1 MLQVLHNLNLRLIN
15 SKHKKKN
22 ILFLVTGVEGHV
34 FMIDMMHGIVVM
46 TMRNIEKKP
55 IRAIHWHPTNELQY
69 VTGNDNGNIYLW
81 DIRFQRDF
89 VFKFKNEDSF
99 SVSTSHTNPVIG
111 LRFYNDGNSVISVD
125 NKGCIKTW

>member
-1 MLQVLHNLNLRLIN
+1 
-15 SKHKKKN
+15 
-22 ILFLVTGVEGHV
+22 VTGIEGHV
-34 FMIDMMHGIVVM
+34 FMIDMLHGIVVM

-81 DIRFQRDF
+81 DIRFQRNC

-99 SVSTSHTNPVIG
+99 SISTSHTNPVIG

-125 NKGCIKTW
+125 NKGGIKTW